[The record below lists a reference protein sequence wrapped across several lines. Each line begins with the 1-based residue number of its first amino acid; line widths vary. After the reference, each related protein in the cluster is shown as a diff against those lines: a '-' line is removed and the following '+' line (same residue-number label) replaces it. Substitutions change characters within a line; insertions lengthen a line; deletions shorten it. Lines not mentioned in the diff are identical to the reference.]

1 MFFCKAGVNIHP
13 IRVVVGGL
21 KKYKM
26 FSTMPGI
33 STCPINKS
41 YYTVAFFENKLII
54 IYRWWSI
61 RIGEALIREL
71 KTKKK
76 NFKSIRRSRVENKG
90 NFLIGVEMNATD
102 SPNSKWIGFLF
113 SPSSLVRKHAQD
125 SHLKIF
131 LLRGFIF

>member
-41 YYTVAFFENKLII
+41 YYTVAFFENQLII

-76 NFKSIRRSRVENKG
+76 IFKSIRRSRVENKG